1 MAEIPHT
8 TIVTC
13 RKCGAEK
20 PVDGFRPNRRT
31 CRECE
36 RVAAR
41 ANYYAHPKEPGLIAA
56 KLRQAR
62 ANDPER
68 YRLYDK
74 KNAEKNKG
82 AGSDY
87 HKRRYARLDKEK
99 ANRLLAE
106 WKNANPEKRR
116 AMEARH
122 RAKYPGKAAERMRR
136 WVRDNPEAAAASRDR
151 RRAREVGASGTFTK
165 DDVRRLLAD
174 QGRVCFYCGTAL
186 NRFHVD
192 HFIPLSRGGS
202 NFPENLRLSCA
213 SCNCSKSAKMP
224 WEWKP
229 DRFQKP

>member
-41 ANYYAHPKEPGLIAA
+41 ANYYAHLKEPGLIAA

-122 RAKYPGKAAERMRR
+122 RAKYPEKQPNACG
-136 WVRDNPEAAAASRDR
+136 
-151 RRAREVGASGTFTK
+151 VG
-165 DDVRRLLAD
+165 
-174 QGRVCFYCGTAL
+174 CGTIQRPPPHPEIAGAPEKSG
-186 NRFHVD
+186 H
-192 HFIPLSRGGS
+192 PAPSR
-202 NFPENLRLSCA
+202 
-213 SCNCSKSAKMP
+213 KMT
-224 WEWKP
+224 
-229 DRFQKP
+229 FGVY